1 MSNVIPLK
9 NSGGMF
15 TPQMLLDKAKTVVDD
30 MDGVLLVYY
39 KEGTQRSVV
48 EYLTSNLTVQDA
60 NWFLDQIKAILH
72 KTV

>member
-1 MSNVIPLK
+1 
-9 NSGGMF
+9 MF